1 MGVAY
6 EIRCKHCKAEFTYSQ
21 DPTFGLRPRCIG
33 CETHIETES
42 PIRCPACNS
51 RLNTTQAEFNEQVQ
65 TTILWD

>member
-6 EIRCKHCKAEFTYSQ
+6 EIKCKQCKAEFTYSQ

-51 RLNTTQAEFNEQVQ
+51 RLNPTSAEFNEQVQ